1 MTHTTGPTDFGVWS
15 PLPLPSIDEDLLVDA
30 TQRWQD
36 CRRDMLTLMAGIP
49 TVRSSINRLLQTDLQ
64 LDGERV
70 MLQFP
75 ATEQRGRS
83 LISLTDACLYL
94 QQHPNLDTTQIP
106 ECNLLY
112 LPAQPPLA
120 QHTVA
125 QLLDELKTLDL
136 EQAIEDN
143 WLRYW
148 RTERAPNTPLT
159 CLNRA
164 IELYRIHFE
173 ASGEHLLAEK
183 KIHPEVLTPLFSLIN
198 PVAPTAD
205 APKFCAEQLLLK
217 RTGANAIA
225 LPGAWVLTL
234 DTEQPVSQL
243 VYLPTQAPAWHTFS
257 RRLDLERWLLDRQ
270 TTLFAAS
277 DIDPLASIEYK
288 INNNPLE
295 AGLNLWLKQLANQQY
310 QDAIKPLAHVKL
322 HDAFQASQHIDQRD
336 VQRRAQALFAQAPDQ
351 PGTTVDAQVDS
362 NLPQFG
368 LLHNGMHASQRKV
381 LIRQHRRA
389 LEKLFGSNTP
399 TSPAWQS
406 FKQQLDNLKV
416 QQRAAEDAA
425 RAMLNRRHL
434 DFAALNTHY
443 SALYQARLQGLR
455 IEANIQRALDQIT
468 EAELLQI
475 TSALDTPEPDVMT
488 LVLSV
493 KRPGD
498 LQPTHTELN
507 GPLVLLPPQDPQTP
521 TTGSGTHFVYWPG
534 NDGGLQ
540 RFASRQALE
549 EALFAIHPQDEVLA
563 LQFKPLAQDP
573 FEYSLS
579 SQQTAFEEK
588 AARLRQTWSA
598 PEDAATLAGEL
609 ERLRAQT
616 LPSLLIPDNAAR
628 EAAYLQLI
636 EQYNAQVLANDMQPW
651 MRLQSTE
658 KHETLKKLLSAYI
671 PALTRSQ
678 ALFGRSLP
686 ARDVFV
692 SQQLDAR
699 LRKDF
704 GIKKG
709 FTLEL
714 ELPDSVA
721 QKRDIVAGAAPG
733 SPIKMID
740 VPSAK
745 RSKMPLDTLAL
756 LNIGSDISLRLG
768 FVSVEVTADDPLEGN
783 TLKAGVTSHYL
794 AAMVKDL
801 NLAQRYETR
810 IIRAFDGSP
819 EESTFQKQY
828 RRECLVEP
836 LRLMLKA
843 QGLLAVMQNHINSD
857 ELSTLNTAI
866 DADTQS
872 AWDVDGKRIRLLPAH
887 LSIGGKDT
895 NQESPITLSGITFI
909 EEQNSGSIVLYLPDA
924 PDQRY
929 LRGYASLEKARLA
942 LFELCRLDSM
952 LEYVAGRAIKG
963 DVRAHISRIG
973 QAIDKD
979 QNAMIQSGFAWPATT
994 SLAVHQLNAH
1004 RGRLL
1009 EAHRNDSRS
1018 NDDLANERYH
1028 LQSAKVFN
1036 GIKIALS
1043 IVPVVGT
1050 AVSLVDARISLHQA
1064 VAAFRRGDIDD
1075 GIDLL
1080 ASVFE
1085 SLLYAAMDALAMAAV
1100 PSARASTARQLTAA
1114 RQGKQAPS
1122 PSFWRSLKRRQ
1133 GTTTRQRFAG
1143 FEHPDPLASGSLQPV
1158 LTGPYRHTLRH
1169 NVSGDY
1175 FIFSEGRYYRVRYD
1189 AGTGEMRLIARN
1201 RYDSVVVELDPALQ
1215 WDTYGALHGGRNT
1228 VYGGGSRRRGRGEAQ
1243 PGSVP
1248 PAVNRQLPAPALEVN
1263 TQRATLGNDVT
1274 TQYNNLKTQVDAS
1287 TAKLRKYASDYP
1299 TPSTTSTQRTTDSKA
1314 LDVDL
1319 ARDIESAKKMYTS
1332 LELAQQQQVRLPDFN
1347 YAAEL
1352 SKTAHIVSDRLNHLI
1367 HHASNR
1373 SVASL
1378 DRSIAITQQL
1388 DNLSPASPITQTLL
1402 NEVRQC
1408 RLNILDDLN
1417 VIERSMK
1424 DMGTW
1429 SKRIT
1434 ARAARTEVA
1443 ANLAHWKQKFTD
1455 LRITSMRSG
1464 QLLHP
1469 ITRRQQTVG
1478 IDWIYQETAVNQARH
1493 NVSRALTAHMTLPEA
1508 NISRVERNRIL
1519 QNCIKVYEEF
1529 SRDLSAWNERSPDHF
1544 DPNFFQLMQKDLDRL
1559 IRKAERAIKKPASEP
1574 NPNATRKAFETE
1586 DGQLLIGTEKPAGQQ
1601 SPRQFIIS
1609 DADGNPTEVW
1619 DRVGDSNTYRLNPT
1633 QSQPAA
1639 APPALPTDRRATLA
1653 DARTRL
1659 DAVDA
1664 FEKQV
1669 RGYKTMEPINL
1680 EHRLVTEA
1688 KQLRIRANNV
1698 QSLDAGNPIVDQLR
1712 TRATALEQAGEAL
1725 RIQRSLESPTP
1736 TEGYLDYLAGKG
1748 RVVIR
1753 KIGAR
1758 KKLRDK
1764 RPDGK
1769 DDYLQ
1774 EYEIYDSNRQAK
1786 ADQPIWYAHFHYDAL
1801 QSSFD
1806 SFPKAHLKRFEQRY
1820 LGMKWQAA
1828 AEGLAFADTKIW
1840 RGSIEKPFARMH
1852 FQALK

>member
-1 MTHTTGPTDFGVWS
+1 MTHTTSPTDFGAWS
-15 PLPLPSIDEDLLVDA
+15 PLPLTSIDEDLLVDA

-36 CRRDMLTLMAGIP
+36 CRSDMLTLMAGIP

-70 MLQFP
+70 MLQFS

-94 QQHPNLDTTQIP
+94 QQHPSLDTAQIP

-112 LPAQPPLA
+112 LPAQHTLA
-120 QHTVA
+120 QHTAA
-125 QLLDELKTLDL
+125 QLLNELKTLDL

-173 ASGEHLLAEK
+173 ASGEHLLAENK
-183 KIHPEVLTPLFSLIN
+183 VHPEVLTPLFSLIN

-217 RTGANAIA
+217 RTGANTIA

-277 DIDPLASIEYK
+277 DIDPLAIIEYK

-310 QDAIKPLAHVKL
+310 EDAIKPLAHVKL
-322 HDAFQASQHIDQRD
+322 HDAYQASQHIDQRD
-336 VQRRAQALFAQAPDQ
+336 VQRRAQALFAQAPEQ

-362 NLPQFG
+362 DLPQFG
-368 LLHNGMHASQRKV
+368 LLHNGIHASQRKV
-381 LIRQHRRA
+381 LIRQHRLA
-389 LEKLFGSNTP
+389 LEKLLGSNTP

-406 FKQQLDNLKV
+406 FEQQLNNLKV

-434 DFAALNTHY
+434 DLAALNTHY
-443 SALYQARLQGLR
+443 SALYQARVQGLR
-455 IEANIQRALDQIT
+455 IEANIQRTLDQIT

-475 TSALDTPEPDVMT
+475 TSALDTPKPDVMA
-488 LVLSV
+488 LMLSV

-507 GPLVLLPPQDPQTP
+507 GPLVLLPPQAPQTP
-521 TTGSGTHFVYWPG
+521 TNGSGTHFIYWPG

-549 EALFAIHPQDEVLA
+549 EGLFAIHPQDEVLA
-563 LQFKPLAQDP
+563 LRFKPLTQAP

-579 SQQTAFEEK
+579 SQQTAFEEQ
-588 AARLRQTWSA
+588 AASLRQTWSA
-598 PEDAATLAGEL
+598 PEQASRLASEL
-609 ERLRAQT
+609 EKLRKQT
-616 LPSLLIPDNAAR
+616 LPTLLLPNNMAR
-628 EAAYLQLI
+628 EVAFLQLI
-636 EQYNAQVLANDMQPW
+636 EQHNSQVLAELLPEWLRTNTAENREAFKAMLPTYV
-651 MRLQSTE
+651 RA
-658 KHETLKKLLSAYI
+658 LKNA
-671 PALTRSQ
+671 Q
-678 ALFGRSLP
+678 ALMERSLSP
-686 ARDVFV
+686 RDEFV
-692 SQQLDAR
+692 RKTIDAR

-704 GIKKG
+704 SLKQG
-709 FTLEL
+709 FTLDL
-714 ELPDSVA
+714 ELPDSVV
-721 QKRDIVAGAAPG
+721 QKPNIFLDSLPNAPH
-733 SPIKMID
+733 ILFD
-740 VPSAK
+740 EPSAE
-745 RSKMPLDTLAL
+745 RSKVSLDALAL
-756 LNIGSDISLRLG
+756 QNLDSALSARLK
-768 FVSVEVTADDPLEGN
+768 FVSVEVTADDVNERDV
-783 TLKAGVTSHYL
+783 LKAGVTERYL
-794 AAMVKDL
+794 ASTIRDL
-801 NLAQRYETR
+801 NLAQKYEDL
-810 IIRAFDGSP
+810 IRQTFKGGP
-819 EESTFQKQY
+819 EESMHQKQY
-828 RRECLVEP
+828 RHECLTEP
-836 LRLMLKA
+836 LRLLLKM
-843 QGLLAVMQNHINSD
+843 QGRLAVMQNHID
-857 ELSTLNTAI
+857 TGQLLLLNIAI
-866 DADTQS
+866 DAATHA
-872 AWDVDGKRIRLLPAH
+872 AWNIDGKRIRLLPAH
-887 LSIGGKDT
+887 LSAGGKDT
-895 NQESPITLSGITFI
+895 NDESPITLSGITFI
-909 EEQNSGSIVLYLPDA
+909 EEQNSGNTLLYLPEA
-924 PDQRY
+924 PDERY
-929 LRGYASLEKARLA
+929 LRGFTSLEQARIA
-942 LFELCRLDSM
+942 LFELCNLDSM
-952 LEYVAGRAIKG
+952 ATYVAGRAIKG
-963 DVRAHISRIG
+963 DVRAHAARIG
-973 QAIDKD
+973 DASGKKY
-979 QNAMIQSGFAWPATT
+979 NAMIQAGFPWPATT
-994 SLAVHQLNAH
+994 SLAAYQLDAQM
-1004 RGRLL
+1004 GRLI
-1009 EAHRNDSRS
+1009 EANRNDARS
-1018 NDDLANERYH
+1018 NDDLANERYA
-1028 LQSAKVFN
+1028 LKSGTLLL
-1036 GIKIALS
+1036 GIKIAVS
-1043 IVPVVGT
+1043 FVPFVG
-1050 AVSLVDARISLHQA
+1050 AVVSLVDASTTMNQA
-1064 VAAFRRGDIDD
+1064 VAAFRRGDTKQGLEQMISA
-1075 GIDLL
+1075 LQSL
-1080 ASVFE
+1080 AQAVGDVAIS
-1085 SLLYAAMDALAMAAV
+1085 AAL
-1100 PSARASTARQLTAA
+1100 PGPRGSAA
-1114 RQGKQAPS
+1114 RQMTRAHQLKHLPGTS
-1122 PSFWRSLKRRQ
+1122 LWRSLKSRQ
-1133 GTTTRQRFAG
+1133 GTTTRERFAG
-1143 FEHPDPLASGSLQPV
+1143 FEHPETIKAGNLQPV

-1175 FIFSEGRYYRVRYD
+1175 FILSEGRYYRVRFD
-1189 AGTGEMRLIARN
+1189 ASIGKMRLIARN
-1201 RYDSVVVELDPALQ
+1201 RYDSVVIELDPALQ

-1228 VYGGGSRRRGRGEAQ
+1228 VYGGGSRRGGRGGGQ

-1248 PAVNRQLPAPALEVN
+1248 PAVNRELPASALEVN
-1263 TQRATLGNDVT
+1263 TQRATLGKNVITQHNDLV
-1274 TQYNNLKTQVDAS
+1274 TQVDAC
-1287 TAKLRKYASDYP
+1287 TAKLRKHANDYP
-1299 TPSTTSTQRTTDSKA
+1299 DPQVASTQRTTDSKA

-1332 LELAQQQQVRLPDFN
+1332 LELAQQQQVRLPNFN
-1347 YAAEL
+1347 YAVQL

-1367 HHASNR
+1367 HHATNR
-1373 SVASL
+1373 SVASF
-1378 DRSIAITQQL
+1378 DRSMAIIQQL
-1388 DNLSPASPITQTLL
+1388 DNLPSASPITQTLL
-1402 NEVRQC
+1402 SEVRQC
-1408 RLNILDDLN
+1408 RLDILDDLN

-1434 ARAARTEVA
+1434 ARTARTEVA
-1443 ANLAHWKQKFTD
+1443 ANLAYWKQRFTD

-1469 ITRRQQTVG
+1469 ITRRQQTVD
-1478 IDWIYQETAVNQARH
+1478 IDWIYQETAVNQARN

-1574 NPNATRKAFETE
+1574 NPNATRTAFETE

-1619 DRVGDSNTYRLNPT
+1619 DKIGDSNTYRLNLT

-1659 DAVDA
+1659 DGVDA
-1664 FEKQV
+1664 YEQQV

-1688 KQLRIRANNV
+1688 KQLRTRANNV

-1712 TRATALEQAGEAL
+1712 IRATALEQAGEAL

-1736 TEGYLDYLAGKG
+1736 TEGYLDYLVGKG

-1806 SFPKAHLKRFEQRY
+1806 SFPKAHLKLFAQRY

-1828 AEGLAFADTKIW
+1828 AEGLAFVDTKIW